1 MPRFGGLCH
10 YPNRFG
16 GKGPSGVRLEGF
28 VNSLNQA
35 RGDAYDTTA
44 TSNVYAE
51 NFAAAR
57 VINDIWSTQARFAN
71 QWDAARMTTN
81 LPRWEKILGLS
92 PFPSDSDATRRTRIA
107 TLFARTG
114 QSPFTA
120 YLATQLAAL
129 IGPVFVA
136 VEYISYANARITS
149 PDNTYPWGAVAPGA
163 PWSSTTA
170 HILVRT
176 KLPASY
182 REAEFQAA
190 VGLIAPFMEASL
202 PAWSTYDWYRPGNTS
217 VNIPGGPSAG
227 GFYLDDGLNLN
238 FEVFDV

>member
-28 VNSLNQA
+28 LNSLNQA
-35 RGDAYDTTA
+35 RGDAYDTSA

-57 VINDIWSTQARFAN
+57 VINDIWSTEARFAN

-92 PFPSDSDATRRTRIA
+92 PLPSDSDTTRRLRVGN
-107 TLFARTG
+107 LFSRTG
-114 QSPFTA
+114 QSPFTS
-120 YLATQLAAL
+120 YLAVQLAAL
-129 IGPVFVA
+129 LGPVFVA
-136 VEYISYANARITS
+136 VEYISYANARMTS
-149 PDNTYPWGAVAPGA
+149 PDNTYPWGIVVAGS

-176 KLPASY
+176 RIPAGY
-182 REAEFQAA
+182 READFQSAI
-190 VGLIAPFMEASL
+190 GLIAPFMEALL
-202 PAWSTYDWYRPGNTS
+202 PAWSTFDWYRPGGTS
-217 VNIPGGPSAG
+217 INVVGGPSAG
-227 GFYLDDGLNLN
+227 GFYLDDGQNLN